1 MADSQQGPL
10 DKMYRDTNIV
20 VLIIFSIC
28 CGLIALV
35 LNLVA
40 FFTAKDSKAKSN
52 AQIALIVSVVSAAA
66 GVILGIINAM
76 AGAGAAAIRAGA
88 GN

>member
-20 VLIIFSIC
+20 ILIIFSLC
-28 CGLIALV
+28 CGIIAFV

-40 FFTAKDSKAKSN
+40 FLTAKDSKAKSN
-52 AQIALIVSVVSAAA
+52 AQIGLIISAITTVL
-66 GVILGIINAM
+66 GVISTIFQVM
-76 AGAGAAAIRAGA
+76 AAGAARVAQ
-88 GN
+88 